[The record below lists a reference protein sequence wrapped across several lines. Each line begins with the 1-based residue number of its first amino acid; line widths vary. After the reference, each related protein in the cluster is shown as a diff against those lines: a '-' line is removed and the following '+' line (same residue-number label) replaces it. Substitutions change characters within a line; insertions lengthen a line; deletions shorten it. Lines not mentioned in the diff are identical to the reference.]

1 MPSPKT
7 KTSAGVATGAA
18 AAIALAVSI
27 AAPAEGYVAYVYKDP
42 IGVLTYCYGET
53 RDAKSMQGR
62 RFSEQ
67 ECRELLVRRMA
78 HYDQGNA
85 ACTANWLALPVEVR
99 GAFNSFSYN
108 LGTGGYCASTAAKL
122 LRTGQIKAACQQMGR
137 FVRAGGKV
145 LKGLVT
151 RRATEQM
158 MCLRGAK

>member
-1 MPSPKT
+1 MATT
-7 KTSAGVATGAA
+7 KNKAGSAA
-18 AAIALAVSI
+18 AAAGAIALAVSI

-42 IGVLTYCYGET
+42 IGILTYCYGET
-53 RDAKSMQGR
+53 QNAKGMQGKK
-62 RFSEQ
+62 FSEA
-67 ECRELLVRRMA
+67 ECRALLVKRMA

-85 ACTANWLALPVEVR
+85 DCTPNWSSLPVEVR

-108 LGTGGYCASTAAKL
+108 LGNAAYCKSTAAKY
-122 LRTGQIKAACQQMGR
+122 LRTSNVKAACMEMGK

-158 MCLRGAK
+158 MCLRGIK